1 MERLLTT
8 GLEARLPGL
17 MPRSAPEKSF
27 AEGVRGFMG
36 VGHAASNN
44 QNILGED
51 FHADDQCR
59 RRLPDPRRG

>member
-8 GLEARLPGL
+8 GLEARHPGL

-36 VGHAASNN
+36 VGHAGSNK

-51 FHADDQCR
+51 FHADD
-59 RRLPDPRRG
+59 